1 MKPRKPP
8 IPKAVLDVIREL
20 GRQGG
25 KTRARRLS
33 PARRREIARQA
44 VMARWHPADRPK
56 RHA

>member
-1 MKPRKPP
+1 MNPRKP

-33 PARRREIARQA
+33 PARRQEIARQA
-44 VMARWHPADRPK
+44 VMARWHPAAPPK
-56 RHA
+56 RPA

>member
-1 MKPRKPP
+1 MKKPP

-33 PARRREIARQA
+33 PARRQEIARQA
-44 VMARWHPADRPK
+44 ARERWHPLDPSKRP
-56 RHA
+56 A

>member
-1 MKPRKPP
+1 MNPRKP

-33 PARRREIARQA
+33 PARRQEIARQA
-44 VMARWHPADRPK
+44 ARERWHPLDPSKRP
-56 RHA
+56 A